1 MKNTLRVRR
10 SRSFSACVVLWA
22 CCTAGV
28 AAQDIGQEPQQA
40 PRTLQQQRRPG
51 REIQARPP
59 QPAPPIDESYVP
71 SRERLDEIE
80 IDAALLSCI
89 ERLGDPT
96 YRLREQA
103 TVELMTAEFAREQV
117 YAAMARLELTAEQR
131 HRLLTAVTEKLLS
144 TPRGAVGISVVVV
157 DPRIQPDEIIVR
169 AVLPNLPAADVLV
182 AGDRITHLNGELLP
196 NWVSFV
202 NHVQTSKPGTRIA
215 LTIERVVSGRRP
227 SRRNIAAQEPV
238 FKTIEVEIEL
248 GSAELLLDASGR
260 VQRSGEVYLRLKAEA
275 DDATRTFGPRP
286 RHLQLGR

>member
-1 MKNTLRVRR
+1 L
-10 SRSFSACVVLWA
+10 A

-157 DPRIQPDEIIVR
+157 DPIIQLDEIIVR

-227 SRRNIAAQEPV
+227 NRRNIAAQEPV

-275 DDATRTFGPRP
+275 DDAARTFGPRP
-286 RHLQLGR
+286 RHLQFGQ